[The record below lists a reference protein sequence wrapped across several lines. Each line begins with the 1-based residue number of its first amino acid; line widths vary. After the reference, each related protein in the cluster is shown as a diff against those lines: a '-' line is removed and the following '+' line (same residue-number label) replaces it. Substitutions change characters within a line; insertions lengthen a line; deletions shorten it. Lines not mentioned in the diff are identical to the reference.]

1 MTSVDVAVPAGAALG
16 ECPLWSP
23 DDGRL
28 YWVDID
34 DRLIHRFDPSAG
46 RDEQRQ
52 VSGRPGSLARTTDP
66 SRLLLAVE
74 NEAAWFDWEAGG
86 TTPWLRLESAGT
98 GNRLNDGRTDAV
110 GRFWVGSMYERAADR
125 RFTGQL
131 HRIDPDGSVLTVRH
145 NVGVANGLAFDP
157 DLSRMY
163 FADTLHDMVWRYDY
177 EPETGAA
184 RNETPFID
192 FSDLPGRPDG
202 ACVDAEG
209 GYWVA
214 AVYGWAVLRF
224 TPDGVL
230 DRTIELPVQAPTMPA
245 FGGSDLRTL
254 FVTSIGRGGSIEL
267 SPDQHEAGGLFAI
280 DTGVAGRVEPAFGFA
295 GS

>member
-1 MTSVDVAVPAGAALG
+1 MTSVDVAVPAQAALG

-34 DRLIHRFDPSAG
+34 GRLIHRFDPSAG

-52 VSGRPGSLARTTDP
+52 VSGRPGSLARTMDP
-66 SRLLLAVE
+66 NRLLLAVE
-74 NEAAWFDWEAGG
+74 NETAWFDWETGG

-98 GNRLNDGRTDAV
+98 GNRLNDGRTDAA